1 MSTKPNL
8 VSAWKLEV
16 KAVEIYTRKIFNE
29 FQEEFK
35 RLIDLE
41 LTLDCV
47 DESTR
52 IYKVLSFT
60 GDRPRTVT
68 FSSSGHT
75 VQCSCKKFEF
85 SGLLCA
91 HVLKVLHMLDLHDL
105 PTQYYLKRWTK
116 DAVAG
121 IILGTH
127 DENMKV
133 DCNPSLTT
141 RYSELS
147 HLALAMATKGCETK
161 QLSLVAKRALL
172 RSLDEIKSYSESHPP
187 HHTEIE
193 ERNQDLMGDNITLR
207 DPPRKKVKGQ
217 PTRRFK
223 SALEKGKDPQTSI
236 ETIERSS
243 RSVVKWG
250 IVFVFQL

>member
-1 MSTKPNL
+1 MQ
-8 VSAWKLEV
+8 
-16 KAVEIYTRKIFNE
+16 I
-29 FQEEFK
+29 QEYIK
-35 RLIDLE
+35 YYRLLGIDLAQ
-41 LTLDCV
+41 LLFPLQVTQSNV
-47 DESTR
+47 VA
-52 IYKVLSFT
+52 KKLSSQDYF
-60 GDRPRTVT
+60 V
-68 FSSSGHT
+68 
-75 VQCSCKKFEF
+75 
-85 SGLLCA
+85 

-133 DCNPSLTT
+133 DYNPFLTT

-207 DPPRKKVKGQ
+207 DPPRKKVTGQ
-217 PTRRFK
+217 LIRRFK
-223 SALEKGKDPQTSI
+223 SALEKRKDPQTSI

-243 RSVVKWG
+243 RSVVK
-250 IVFVFQL
+250 